1 MPRGRVN
8 WEKINNTPQEEIE
21 ANALNDKN
29 APPITNDMWDLAYFS
44 MPSGENKDQMT
55 LRLDREVT
63 DYFRKTGK
71 GFQSRMN
78 AVLRNY
84 VERQTHQKA

>member
-8 WEKINNTPQEEIE
+8 WEKINSMTEEEIE
-21 ANALNDKN
+21 ANAVSDPD
-29 APPITNDMWDLAYFS
+29 APTITDEMWDLAYFTL
-44 MPSGENKDQMT
+44 PSGENKDQMT

-84 VERQTHQKA
+84 VERQKRQQA